1 MNVSWTTAEL
11 TSQIPAPFPVI
22 GRCHIIL
29 LKGVIHTSKW
39 TLEIHSMLGM

>member
-1 MNVSWTTAEL
+1 MTISWTTAEL

-22 GRCHIIL
+22 GRCRIRF
-29 LKGVIHTSKW
+29 LKGMIHTSKW